1 MVRPTQRTSWG
12 KDSQHF
18 TPEDF
23 IGQVG
28 TLGIILGH
36 VRSLLKAYLLSSYA
50 PQVVCSNIPFLVCG
64 VDS

>member
-28 TLGIILGH
+28 TLGIILGL